1 MGRNKKTPH
10 KRHKSGFRGP
20 SPDVGKA
27 TQFKPGVSGNPGGR
41 PSKRLLDEMYEELL
55 LADNAEA
62 AKAIALAMLKRAR
75 KGDVKSAQL
84 INERTQVSD
93 GLIDRVISAD
103 QGLVTRQGH
112 FGQVY
117 AECPKLSIFVL

>member
-84 INERTQVSD
+84 INERTQGKPKQQTELSGPGGGALQVV
-93 GLIDRVISAD
+93 IRNAVERPVRV
-103 QGLVTRQGH
+103 
-112 FGQVY
+112 
-117 AECPKLSIFVL
+117 